1 VNPPDA
7 RATFEDWHAIH
18 GLLMTYAE
26 RVDAGRFA
34 EAAAMFE
41 SATYRVD
48 QRGRAQPQTYRGPA
62 EVGTYMARTKL
73 FPDGTPRTKHVNTNV
88 IIDIG
93 ASTATSRCYVTVMQ
107 QTDSLPL
114 QPVAAGRYV
123 DTFERVDGEWRFTD
137 RLITGFLV
145 GDVSQHKSPPDS
157 SEQIQS
163 PEA

>member
-1 VNPPDA
+1 MTRSDSMA
-7 RATFEDWHAIH
+7 MFEDWHAVH

-26 RVDAGRFA
+26 LVDAGDFSD
-34 EAAAMFE
+34 AAAMFE

-48 QRGRAQPQTYRGPA
+48 QRSQGEPEVHRGPA
-62 EVGTYMARTKL
+62 EVYGYMARTKL

-93 ASTATSRCYVTVMQ
+93 TDTATSRCYVTVFQ

-114 QPVAAGRYV
+114 QPVAAGRYI
-123 DTFERVDGEWRFTD
+123 DAFERTDTGWRFTD

-145 GDVSQHKSPPDS
+145 GDVSQHKARPDAS
-157 SEQIQS
+157 GQVHQ